1 MGFFFFFFKWSLQLI
16 QGLDALGIATL
27 DSITSTATASF
38 PFISFFSF
46 SSMTDED
53 KVNLRTLHRLMLLV
67 SGHQSTENTDKVRTF
82 ASSTLQCSYIIIKR
96 ERERERI
103 KTRFISNMYKFHW
116 TKSCIVLLL
125 VLEIVQYRHA
135 HAHIHWCSSQYMVGQ
150 SLLCTRATNYTRK

>member
-1 MGFFFFFFKWSLQLI
+1 MWGFFVFCFCFGVLKWSLQLI

-27 DSITSTATASF
+27 DSITSTATASI

-96 ERERERI
+96 ERERERERI
-103 KTRFISNMYKFHW
+103 KTRFISNMYKFH
-116 TKSCIVLLL
+116 
-125 VLEIVQYRHA
+125 
-135 HAHIHWCSSQYMVGQ
+135 
-150 SLLCTRATNYTRK
+150 